1 MCAMYDG
8 ECLVEKRTWK
18 SKGTKAVLRKPCLIF
33 KQTCFKERDEKI
45 EELQAALQ
53 EAKQKLDAKQRD
65 SEQGLR
71 RSKRVAASCA
81 LQQEL
86 TDTKAKLEQC
96 QMELN
101 TTSSGKAGS
110 CSSKSKVPLF
120 KLEAWA
126 LLSLSVAAGLK
137 DSPDFKKNLWM
148 SSCSLICLFLEL
160 RKYQRLLEPPPS
172 AKPITVDVDKKLED
186 GQKVTLSLLE
196 KETLAHQSACQ

>member
-1 MCAMYDG
+1 MEVQLRLIDLPVFRVCY
-8 ECLVEKRTWK
+8 
-18 SKGTKAVLRKPCLIF
+18 GTKGYQIKMQIVV
-33 KQTCFKERDEKI
+33 CFLCSQHIDAQKELLEELYEDKLNNLKESLTDYYQEEIQERDEKI

-101 TTSSGKAGS
+101 TTSS
-110 CSSKSKVPLF
+110 
-120 KLEAWA
+120 
-126 LLSLSVAAGLK
+126 
-137 DSPDFKKNLWM
+137 
-148 SSCSLICLFLEL
+148 EL